1 MTNAAILSVA
11 CLLLLA
17 YAVDR
22 MGHKIGVPSV
32 VALLVIGMATKPI
45 MGMMGV
51 ELTGRPHALT
61 LDFRKL
67 EFS

>member
-51 ELTGRPHALT
+51 EL
-61 LDFRKL
+61 
-67 EFS
+67 